1 HRSSLLPLHVAL
13 PILRGLTL
21 HGVRVRLP
29 QDEVDIERLAVVL
42 DASAALQRIVT
53 LESVTATRI
62 DYRRLPGGSDAPRAP
77 VSLPIT
83 LRVEAATFDAL
94 TATGGERTFEVGPA
108 GFAATFEGSRLALTQ
123 VSTETS
129 GISLRGD
136 AAIDLGETLALE
148 GEIEW
153 RRPGEPELAGVL
165 AAAGDWPTL
174 AVRHELTAPFAAR
187 AEGSLS
193 LAGTPAA

>member
-83 LRVEAATFDAL
+83 LRDRKST
-94 TATGGERTFEVGPA
+94 
-108 GFAATFEGSRLALTQ
+108 RLNSSH
-123 VSTETS
+123 VK
-129 GISLRGD
+129 I
-136 AAIDLGETLALE
+136 
-148 GEIEW
+148 
-153 RRPGEPELAGVL
+153 
-165 AAAGDWPTL
+165 
-174 AVRHELTAPFAAR
+174 
-187 AEGSLS
+187 
-193 LAGTPAA
+193 